1 MIKYSFLYCG
11 ISNILIG
18 EEDDL
23 FIGWE
28 KINEIGLIENDFSEE
43 DKIDEN
49 NNIDIQ
55 DISYYSEEGSSDL
68 EINSEEEKLNKY

>member
-1 MIKYSFLYCG
+1 MIKNCFLYCW

-28 KINEIGLIENDFSEE
+28 NINEIGLIENDFSEE

-49 NNIDIQ
+49 NNIIIQ
-55 DISYYSEEGSSDL
+55 DISESMEGSSDL
-68 EINSEEEKLNKY
+68 EINSEEEKWTK

>member
-1 MIKYSFLYCG
+1 MIKNSFLYCG
-11 ISNILIG
+11 ISNILTG

-28 KINEIGLIENDFSEE
+28 KIKEIGLIENDFSKE

-55 DISYYSEEGSSDL
+55 DILDSEEGSSDL
-68 EINSEEEKLNKY
+68 EIKSEEEKLNK

>member
-1 MIKYSFLYCG
+1 MIKNSFLYCG
-11 ISNILIG
+11 ISNILTG
-18 EEDDL
+18 EEDGL

-55 DISYYSEEGSSDL
+55 DISDSEEGSSDL
-68 EINSEEEKLNKY
+68 EINSEEEK

>member
-1 MIKYSFLYCG
+1 MIKNSFLYCG
-11 ISNILIG
+11 ISNILTG
-18 EEDDL
+18 EDDDL

-49 NNIDIQ
+49 NNIVIQ
-55 DISYYSEEGSSDL
+55 DISDSEEGSSDL
-68 EINSEEEKLNKY
+68 EINSEEEEK